1 MAGQQGEGPR
11 GPRAGVAM
19 GSAREPEF
27 WPLRDEHAAFVA
39 IACGDEVGGKLLRAM
54 GDYFLHGTE
63 PPDTLPDGALILF
76 DLLRPKL
83 DEDREAV
90 LAGTFTGED
99 SAWRLARYVR
109 SDAP

>member
-1 MAGQQGEGPR
+1 
-11 GPRAGVAM
+11 M

-83 DEDREAV
+83 DEDRDAV
-90 LAGTFTGED
+90 LAGTVTGED